1 MHLAN
6 CFELFS
12 EIAAFVGHL
21 NRVVRNFVQQL
32 ASLYS
37 NSKVKSHAAAHA
49 NSLSDA
55 RREPR
60 VVTGGAEYQ
69 QGREQAKTET
79 ELGVLRGE
87 CRSREGESTERSE
100 RHAAGGHVAGA
111 FKGQKSGTAQS
122 RARESSEG
130 RARSAELSKMG
141 VKQQMAV
148 TWTDRRMGRELEF

>member
-37 NSKVKSHAAAHA
+37 NSKVNSHAAAHA

-69 QGREQAKTET
+69 QGREQAEN
-79 ELGVLRGE
+79 GDRV
-87 CRSREGESTERSE
+87 
-100 RHAAGGHVAGA
+100 
-111 FKGQKSGTAQS
+111 
-122 RARESSEG
+122 
-130 RARSAELSKMG
+130 MG
-141 VKQQMAV
+141 VE
-148 TWTDRRMGRELEF
+148 RRVQEQRR